1 MLVGGEQRQSTSAGQ
16 RDETLENPL
25 ARHPYR
31 PCNQCSYLVDVKNN
45 TAMWVLVWTFVA
57 ALAAAIVYAA
67 ALTQL
72 P

>member
-1 MLVGGEQRQSTSAGQ
+1 
-16 RDETLENPL
+16 
-25 ARHPYR
+25 
-31 PCNQCSYLVDVKNN
+31 VKNN